1 MEAPGRKD
9 LGGMW
14 TSATHMTKSPVGC
27 GEGQI
32 GQVLEVLHQG
42 LEQGAEKE
50 KEIASYWHFPHIST
64 GSKYTVYFIKDIH
77 YREKMVL

>member
-1 MEAPGRKD
+1 MEAPWRKD
-9 LGGMW
+9 LDGMW
-14 TSATHMTKSPVGC
+14 TSATHITKSPVGF
-27 GEGQI
+27 GVGQI

-50 KEIASYWHFPHIST
+50 KEIASYWHFPRIST

-77 YREKMVL
+77 